1 MTDALEALLGNI
13 WSVSN
18 LIPVFSASSGNM
30 IPRYLAR
37 LPGFRQVVQLIVEI
51 FRDQGDGLRNSWAN
65 WCRLMIILSESGLI
79 SMESVVNR
87 EGILFDSRYEAVSLM
102 MLMKMA
108 HEGRQVTPVGKQ
120 SFMSSI
126 SRFFVSNNNT
136 EDSINTNNAPN
147 TNANTST
154 QASDEVTVAARQFV
168 GQLPFLE
175 VLRTSIP
182 SIGTQA
188 FSACIESFC
197 SHLKWNL
204 AAGAGSGKRMSPA
217 SSAGLNWTEE
227 TLILLNESLVTIG
240 LSVEPERLDKEVF
253 PSAFDSFTRLI
264 LKDPCPPVKL
274 CEHVIVGLGRLILRL
289 SETGRLSIET
299 FVGYLKFWC
308 QLSPQLQGLTL
319 EPSLAIIGLTFSKLP
334 ECNNDKEIW
343 PPLFTILS
351 TASKFESSSP
361 YTLKILQLIYKG
373 NSKGVLRF
381 PVDFFTEYA
390 DLLSASVIGCSEL
403 NYESRVLDPWRFGV
417 ELTRGQLAEEA
428 ISLYE
433 QVNLFLFDDNDE
445 NENNLNDDR
454 NFDNWKNLIVPL
466 QSNLSRHAPLHPVK
480 TIRQKSIN
488 LLSRLLPHVPK
499 SSSLNPVT
507 PIVFSRILIPLL
519 VDLRIRQAD
528 SDEIVMRS
536 ASLTCKTFLSNL
548 NDLGMSPGQLWKE
561 ILEAMLPLLLIGKP
575 SEMLREGV
583 LESCK
588 NVLLVMHGID
598 ELKDD
603 KDIWRV
609 SEVLLAS
616 LIPGWKIEIEMRS
629 SGVGI
634 FENERER
641 EREIKEDV
649 DEVEDTVVP
658 LDLVSDTLKFDNFNV
673 SEINEPEIVSIKD
686 NINVNDNNNDN
697 DNVIKIVK
705 DKDNFSDDLIKD
717 SFERNNENNNFI
729 IEQHNQTQTQTE
741 VEDFESTIIINQE
754 TTTTFDKNINF
765 SNDNLITDL
774 SDLNLNQTEKYT
786 ISDSAS
792 NNNSNTSNYSFN
804 V

>member
-18 LIPVFSASSGNM
+18 LIPVFSANSGNM

-51 FRDQGDGLRNSWAN
+51 FRDQGDGLRNSWVN

-79 SMESVVNR
+79 SVESVVTR

-108 HEGRQVTPVGKQ
+108 HEGRQVQPVGKQ

-126 SRFFVSNNNT
+126 SRFFVSNNNNNNT
-136 EDSINTNNAPN
+136 EDSSYVSHNL
-147 TNANTST
+147 NANPST
-154 QASDEVTVAARQFV
+154 QGNDEVTVAARQFV

-175 VLRTSIP
+175 VLRTSVP
-182 SIGTQA
+182 TIGTKA
-188 FSACIESFC
+188 FTACIESFC

-217 SSAGLNWTEE
+217 CSAGLNWTEE
-227 TLILLNESLVTIG
+227 TLILLSESLVTIG
-240 LSVEPERLDKEVF
+240 LSVEPERLDKEVI
-253 PSAFDSFTRLI
+253 PSVFDTFTRLI

-289 SETGRLSIET
+289 SETGRLSLEQ

-319 EPSLAIIGLTFSKLP
+319 EPSLAIIGLTFSKLRLNDS
-334 ECNNDKEIW
+334 ECKNDKEIW

-351 TASKFESSSP
+351 TASKFEASFP

-390 DLLSASVIGCSEL
+390 DLLSASVIGCNEL
-403 NYESRVLDPWRFGV
+403 TYESRVLDPWRFGV

-428 ISLYE
+428 VSLYE
-433 QVNLFLFDDNDE
+433 QVNLFLFDDNE
-445 NENNLNDDR
+445 EF
-454 NFDNWKNLIVPL
+454 NFDTWKNLIVPL

-488 LLSRLLPHVPK
+488 LLSRLLPHVPIG
-499 SSSLNPVT
+499 SSLNPVT
-507 PIVFSRILIPLL
+507 PIVFSKILVPLL

-548 NDLGMSPGQLWKE
+548 NDLGMSTGQLWKE
-561 ILEAMLPLLLIGKP
+561 ILEAMLPLLLVGKP

-609 SEVLLAS
+609 SEVLLGP

-634 FENERER
+634 FEHGREIENERKIEIEHEQER
-641 EREIKEDV
+641 EVDV
-649 DEVEDTVVP
+649 
-658 LDLVSDTLKFDNFNV
+658 
-673 SEINEPEIVSIKD
+673 
-686 NINVNDNNNDN
+686 NINDN
-697 DNVIKIVK
+697 DNDNDHYNDYSNDNDNPNINDKVVK
-705 DKDNFSDDLIKD
+705 EKDNFTNDLSKD
-717 SFERNNENNNFI
+717 SVGNNNQNNFI
-729 IEQHNQTQTQTE
+729 IKQHDQIQTGS
-741 VEDFESTIIINQE
+741 ESTIIINQE
-754 TTTTFDKNINF
+754 TTTTTTKLNINF
-765 SNDNLITDL
+765 SNDNLISDL
-774 SDLNLNQTEKYT
+774 SDLNLNQTE
-786 ISDSAS
+786 IS
-792 NNNSNTSNYSFN
+792 NNNSNASNTSNTSNYSFN